1 MAQTLVVIVNW
12 NGGALLLDCLAA
24 LEEQT
29 VRDFRVLVVDNAS
42 EDGSPAQAAAQF
54 PRVELLKQGSNTGF
68 AAANNAALKHTHA
81 ARFVALLNPD
91 ARPEPDWLERLLEA
105 ARADPG
111 CACFASRLIQSENP
125 ARLDGAGDVYHVSG
139 LAWRRGH
146 GGPTRCYRE
155 PDEVFAPCAAA
166 ALYRR
171 EALAAVGGFDADYF
185 CYLEDV
191 DLGFRLRLA
200 GHYCRYVPTAMVH
213 HVGSAF
219 TGRRSDFSLY
229 HGHRNLVW
237 TFFKNMPAPLL
248 LLYLPQHLLWNLI
261 TVLWFVLKGRAGVI
275 LRAKLDALRG
285 LPAVFRKRARVQATR
300 QVDSR
305 RLRAAMVRGWPRRS
319 A

>member
-1 MAQTLVVIVNW
+1 MAETLVVIVNW
-12 NGGALLLDCLAA
+12 NGGRLLLECLAA
-24 LEEQT
+24 LEAQS

-42 EDGSPAQAAAQF
+42 ADGSPDRVAARF
-54 PRVELLKQGSNTGF
+54 PDVEVLELGTNTGF
-68 AAANNAALKHTHA
+68 AAANNAALERA
-81 ARFVALLNPD
+81 GGARFVALLNPD

-111 CACFASRLIQSENP
+111 CACFASRLVQAQDP

-146 GGPTRCYRE
+146 GASVGRYRQS
-155 PDEVFAPCAAA
+155 DEVFAPCAAA

-171 EALAAVGGFDADYF
+171 EVVAAVGGFDADFF

-200 GHYCRYVPTAMVH
+200 GHRCRYVPTAVVH

-237 TFFKNMPAPLL
+237 TFVKNMPAPLL
-248 LLYLPQHLLWNLI
+248 LLYLPQHLLLNLV
-261 TVLWFVLKGRAGVI
+261 TVLWFALRGRAGVI
-275 LRAKLDALRG
+275 LRAKADTLRG
-285 LPAVFRKRARVQATR
+285 LPAVLRKRARVQGMR
-300 QVDSR
+300 QVGSGP
-305 RLRAAMVRGWPRRS
+305 LRMSMARGWPRRH
-319 A
+319 